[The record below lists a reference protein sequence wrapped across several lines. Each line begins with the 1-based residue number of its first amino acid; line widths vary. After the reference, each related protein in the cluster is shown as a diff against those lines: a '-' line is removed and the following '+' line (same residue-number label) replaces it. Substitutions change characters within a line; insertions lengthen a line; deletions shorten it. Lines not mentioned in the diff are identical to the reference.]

1 MAENTIDNLS
11 IQVTA
16 SAERAVRTFD
26 RLTSSA
32 GRLRGAASATGSGMR
47 DLAFGARD
55 AGNATQ
61 EAGTQAGHASRQIG
75 RFWNSLRQVGSQ
87 IRGGFA
93 RAVHSG
99 ISAIGTFV
107 RSLARIAFYRAIRS
121 IIKDLGQSFKD
132 LYGYS
137 RMFGTDF
144 ARSMDRI
151 TTASVYLRN
160 SFAAMVAPL
169 VNLFAPALDMLADKI
184 VDILNFVN
192 QLFAAINGQETYTVA
207 KKVATS
213 WESTFDSAAN
223 HANRR
228 IKEVRNTLLG
238 FDEINRLNG
247 ATPSTS
253 GGSGSSPYT
262 PGYSTIFE
270 EKPLEG
276 FFEKISNVTSGWPDW
291 LKWLLGIG
299 TVAIGAWGISKL
311 PGLIGKIFDAF
322 KNLFS
327 ITIPDW
333 LRWLFGPK
341 GDNDIGL
348 DIPDHIDLP
357 DADVPVNLKQGDW
370 SVLQEIP
377 SEKYLL
383 LKVGVKMDGWLGNG
397 NPQLPSNQPLVIDD
411 DGSGTWDFTFQQ
423 AAMGANNLQAINNQ
437 LENMVDNWDDLAWE
451 VAKMAS
457 GKVID
462 RTLRVAVKR
471 SDSWD
476 KTAWDAATMTDFN
489 IFRNIVVAV
498 AKKKGAWDKTAW
510 LAANMTKYNVTR
522 TVNVEVKQGDEW
534 DKTAWLAAN
543 MTKYNVDRTVTV
555 SVIKNTKNWDAT
567 AWLGANMT
575 RNNADRTVSVSV
587 NKKKGEWDA
596 TAWLGANM
604 TRFDIPRNIIVSV
617 NKNKG
622 SWDETAWLGANM
634 TRFDILR
641 NIIVSVSKKSG
652 GWDSTAWLG
661 ANMSKYDIPRDII
674 VSVSK
679 KNGAWDATAWLGA
692 NMTKFDIP
700 RNIIVSVNKKKG
712 EWDNTAWLGAN
723 MTKFDIPRNII
734 VSVSKKIG
742 EWNADAWKAANMA
755 SNSVTITVT
764 VKLVQDG
771 WTTVEQYFND
781 NFGGAS
787 GGGGQTS
794 GGGAGRNVSVG
805 IKLTE
810 NKSDQKSSSLWDMW
824 WGVFNKTLSI
834 EQKILMKL
842 TQGWTGTPQETLN
855 LENLTSNVSVGAI
868 GSWAA
873 TVGGLIAYLGIS
885 DPRTTITADAAS
897 SWQWL
902 GGTFKDVVGAGD
914 TTSTITAQNAKNWS
928 NTYKEAVG
936 AEDTTTTITADIS
949 KAWEGQTALQYMKLT
964 GLSTTVS
971 VAIKPK
977 SGSSKLT
984 LTTDAHD
991 ANTWTLS
998 RTMLGGIFNH
1008 GRRTNI
1014 PQYAGGTLNAH
1025 GSLFLAG
1032 EAGPEIVGHVGG
1044 RTEVLN
1050 KSQLASAMF
1059 SAVRAA
1065 LAPAAANFAY
1075 AAQAMGTTS
1084 SSEPNYAG
1092 LYEIIR
1098 DAMGN
1103 ALANDNGNRER
1114 NQLLREIND
1123 KDMNV
1128 EVSTSSINKAQTRM
1142 NRRAGTTIVAVGT

>member
-1 MAENTIDNLS
+1 MATIDNLS
-11 IQVTA
+11 IEISG
-16 SAERAVRTFD
+16 SAD
-26 RLTSSA
+26 RLTASLDRLESVL
-32 GRLRGAASATGSGMR
+32 GRLATAADRVHTAAENAGGGM
-47 DLAFGARD
+47 DNAADGARD
-55 AGNATQ
+55 MEDATHGAEEQ
-61 EAGTQAGHASRQIG
+61 VQRAVPRLQ
-75 RFWNSLRQVGSQ
+75 RFWNALRGVGSQ
-87 IRGGFA
+87 LRGGFV
-93 RAVHSG
+93 RAIHSG
-99 ISAIGTFV
+99 ADALGTFTK
-107 RSLARIAFYRAIRS
+107 SLARIAFYRSIRA
-121 IIKDLGQSFKD
+121 IIKDMGQSFRD

-144 ARSMDRI
+144 SKSMDRI

-169 VNLFAPALDMLADKI
+169 VNLFAPALDMIADKI
-184 VDILNFVN
+184 VDIMNFVN

-207 KKVATS
+207 KKVATT
-213 WESTFDSAAN
+213 WESTFDSAAKHVN
-223 HANRR
+223 KK
-228 IKEVRNTLLG
+228 IKEVRNTILG

-247 ATPSTS
+247 ATPTSS

-262 PGYSTIFE
+262 PGYSTMFE

-276 FFEKISNVTSGWPDW
+276 FFKKISSFTSGMPDW
-291 LKWLLGIG
+291 LKWLLGG
-299 TVAIGAWGISKL
+299 TT
-311 PGLIGKIFDAF
+311 LIGGFLLIRKFIPWLLKKIGELFAF
-322 KNLFS
+322 K
-327 ITIPDW
+327 IPDW

-341 GDNDIGL
+341 GDGDGGFDL
-348 DIPDHIDLP
+348 PKEIDLP
-357 DADVPVNLKQGDW
+357 DVDLPVDIVEGDW
-370 SVLQEIP
+370 DVLD
-377 SEKYLL
+377 SL
-383 LKVGVKMDGWLGNG
+383 
-397 NPQLPSNQPLVIDD
+397 DD
-411 DGSGTWDFTFQQ
+411 PVSKTVNVSLSK
-423 AAMGANNLQAINNQ
+423 GA
-437 LENMVDNWDDLAWE
+437 
-451 VAKMAS
+451 
-457 GKVID
+457 
-462 RTLRVAVKR
+462 
-471 SDSWD
+471 WD
-476 KTAWDAATMTDFN
+476 KTAWLGANMTDFD
-489 IFRNIVVAV
+489 IFRNIYVAV
-498 AKKKGAWDKTAW
+498 EKKKGAWNNTAW

-522 TVNVEVKQGDEW
+522 TVIVEVKQGDEW

-604 TRFDIPRNIIVSV
+604 TRFDIQRNIIVSV
-617 NKNKG
+617 NKSKG
-622 SWDETAWLGANM
+622 SWDATAWLGANM

-661 ANMSKYDIPRDII
+661 ANMTKYDIPRDVI

-700 RNIIVSVNKKKG
+700 RNIIVSVNKKNG

-742 EWNADAWKAANMA
+742 EWNADAWKAANMT
-755 SNSVTITVT
+755 SNSVT
-764 VKLVQDG
+764 
-771 WTTVEQYFND
+771 TTV
-781 NFGGAS
+781 
-787 GGGGQTS
+787 
-794 GGGAGRNVSVG
+794 SV
-805 IKLTE
+805 KMKENTTE
-810 NKSDQKSSSLWDMW
+810 PESKSVWDVW
-824 WGVFNKTLSI
+824 WGIFNKTLSI
-834 EQKILMKL
+834 EQEILMKLVKGWNKPTPQEEVGVSGLSSDINMTL
-842 TQGWTGTPQETLN
+842 TQGWTGTPQAVVGTEDLDSNITMY
-855 LENLTSNVSVGAI
+855 LEKYNEWKNNNDGA
-868 GSWAA
+868 
-873 TVGGLIAYLGIS
+873 LGIL
-885 DPRTTITADAAS
+885 D
-897 SWQWL
+897 L
-902 GGTFKDVVGAGD
+902 V
-914 TTSTITAQNAKNWS
+914 
-928 NTYKEAVG
+928 
-936 AEDTTTTITADIS
+936 
-949 KAWEGQTALQYMKLT
+949 
-964 GLSTTVS
+964 GLSTNIQ
-971 VAIKPK
+971 A
-977 SGSSKLT
+977 KLT
-984 LTTDAHD
+984 KTKTWREEGVLKALNLDDVTATIKVKLAKTANNKVEYYFNGGGTDA
-991 ANTWTLS
+991 NVKVGELF
-998 RTMLGGIFNH
+998 RRGGAIVH

-1123 KDMNV
+1123 KEMDV
-1128 EVSTSSINKAQTRM
+1128 EVSTSSINRAQTRM